1 MTRSFYTN
9 VAVKGSK
16 ILYRGFENGQPVTI
30 KIPYKPTIFLP
41 TQKTSEW
48 TTLSGEP
55 VEPFVAGNFY
65 ETKKFLEKYRD
76 VSGFEIHGVT
86 DPVFHFIGDQFPDE
100 VDFDFNLLKVA
111 NIDIETTAEDGF
123 PQIDN
128 PKEKIIAVT
137 VDFGGG
143 DVHSFGVGSFRVEGS
158 KCWEYDDEREMLLA
172 FLALWDQERPD
183 IVTGWNVR
191 FFDIPYLVSRMK
203 KLFVEGE
210 YKLLSPWKEI
220 RDKYVHRM
228 NREHLV
234 YEILGVATLDY
245 YELYQTFTYVNQES
259 YKLDHIAFV
268 ELGERKLDYG
278 EFDNIVDFYKGDFN
292 RFMEYN
298 VRDVDLVRK
307 LEDKLKLLELATTLA
322 YSAKVN
328 LMDIFS
334 QVKTWDQIIYHYLKK
349 QKIVIPSKNYVKKDA
364 QFAGAYVKEPI
375 AGKHDWIVSFDLNSL
390 YPHLIMQ
397 YNISP
402 ETLID
407 MDESSRFGINVDGI
421 LTGECKSKLQSL
433 LSSGN
438 AVAANGT
445 CYRKDVRGF
454 LPALMDK
461 MYQERKHYKK
471 LMIQAQIEKQ
481 KDPSNTEL
489 DFDIAK
495 YNNFQLVRKIQL
507 NSAYGAIGNEW
518 FRYFDTRMAEAI
530 TLSGQLSIR
539 WIADKLNEFLNTT
552 LETGDYDYVV
562 ASDTDSIYLRLGNL
576 VDKTCSGKSTKEI
589 VDYLD
594 KASEKIILP
603 FIKKQYDDL
612 AVMMSSYENKMV
624 MEREVI
630 ADSGVWTAKKRYMLN
645 VHNSEGVPYEQPKL
659 KIMGIET
666 TRSSTP
672 QVVRTWLK
680 EAIRMVLQEDE
691 ETIISFIDNV
701 RTEFN
706 QQPPENIAFPRSVNN
721 LKKWRDPA
729 SIYASA
735 TPIAVKGA
743 LIYNHYIKKMGLIK
757 RYPLIQEGEK
767 IKFLYLKKP
776 NPVGGICGRDHV
788 ISFPSN
794 VPKEFDLDT
803 YINYDLQFEKSFLD
817 PLKTILDAIGWK
829 HEHAASLESLFG

>member
-1 MTRSFYTN
+1 
-9 VAVKGSK
+9 
-16 ILYRGFENGQPVTI
+16 
-30 KIPYKPTIFLP
+30 
-41 TQKTSEW
+41 
-48 TTLSGEP
+48 
-55 VEPFVAGNFY
+55 
-65 ETKKFLEKYRD
+65 
-76 VSGFEIHGVT
+76 
-86 DPVFHFIGDQFPDE
+86 
-100 VDFDFNLLKVA
+100 
-111 NIDIETTAEDGF
+111 
-123 PQIDN
+123 
-128 PKEKIIAVT
+128 
-137 VDFGGG
+137 
-143 DVHSFGVGSFRVEGS
+143 
-158 KCWEYDDEREMLLA
+158 
-172 FLALWDQERPD
+172 
-183 IVTGWNVR
+183 
-191 FFDIPYLVSRMK
+191 
-203 KLFVEGE
+203 
-210 YKLLSPWKEI
+210 
-220 RDKYVHRM
+220 
-228 NREHLV
+228 
-234 YEILGVATLDY
+234 
-245 YELYQTFTYVNQES
+245 
-259 YKLDHIAFV
+259 
-268 ELGERKLDYG
+268 
-278 EFDNIVDFYKGDFN
+278 
-292 RFMEYN
+292 
-298 VRDVDLVRK
+298 
-307 LEDKLKLLELATTLA
+307 
-322 YSAKVN
+322 
-328 LMDIFS
+328 
-334 QVKTWDQIIYHYLKK
+334 
-349 QKIVIPSKNYVKKDA
+349 
-364 QFAGAYVKEPI
+364 
-375 AGKHDWIVSFDLNSL
+375 
-390 YPHLIMQ
+390 
-397 YNISP
+397 
-402 ETLID
+402 
-407 MDESSRFGINVDGI
+407 
-421 LTGECKSKLQSL
+421 
-433 LSSGN
+433 
-438 AVAANGT
+438 
-445 CYRKDVRGF
+445 
-454 LPALMDK
+454 MDK

-552 LETGDYDYVV
+552 LETDDYDYVV

-691 ETIISFIDNV
+691 ETVISFIDNV

-788 ISFPSN
+788 VSFPSN
-794 VPKEFDLDT
+794 IPKEFDLDT